1 MSKQEWGNAT
11 WFIFHGLAMK
21 VKDEYP
27 KEYINILYFFKKIC
41 QVLPCPDCKMHA
53 TETNNKA
60 HLGLINSNDK
70 LKDYLWQFHN
80 RVNKRLGKKY
90 FTYEQH
96 NNLYNTVQVRML
108 LSPFFH
114 AMSAKTPNALMMSAV
129 YRQRALIEFNKYIK
143 SNIYKFH

>member
-1 MSKQEWGNAT
+1 MSKQEWGNAA
-11 WFIFHGLAMK
+11 WFLFHGLVMK

-27 KEYINILYFFKKIC
+27 KEYINILYYFTKIC
-41 QVLPCPDCKMHA
+41 NVLPCPDCKMHA
-53 TETNNKA
+53 TESNNKA
-60 HLGLINSNDK
+60 NLNLINSNNK

-80 RVNKRLGKKY
+80 RVNKRLNKNY

-108 LSPFFH
+108 LPPFFKI
-114 AMSAKTPNALMMSAV
+114 MSSKVPNAMMMDAF
-129 YRQRALIEFNKYIK
+129 YRQRTLIEFNNYIK

>member
-11 WFIFHGLAMK
+11 WFLFHGLAMK

-27 KEYINILYFFKKIC
+27 KEYINILNYFKIIC
-41 QVLPCPDCKMHA
+41 QVLPCPACKMHA

-114 AMSAKTPNALMMSAV
+114 AMSAKTSNALMMNSM
-129 YRQRALIEFNKYIK
+129 YRQHALIEFNNYIK
-143 SNIYKFH
+143 SNIYKFN

>member
-11 WFIFHGLAMK
+11 WFLFHGLAMK

-27 KEYINILYFFKKIC
+27 KEYINILYYFTKIC
-41 QVLPCPDCKMHA
+41 NVLPCPDCKMHA
-53 TETNNKA
+53 TESNNKA
-60 HLGLINSNDK
+60 NLNLINSNNQ

-80 RVNKRLGKKY
+80 RVNKRLRKNY

-108 LSPFFH
+108 LPPFFS
-114 AMSAKTPNALMMSAV
+114 AMSAKVPNAMMMDSF
-129 YRQRALIEFNKYIK
+129 YRQRTLIEFNNYIK